1 MNTHAYTPM
10 HIQDLINRTAMEAN
24 ILPLTSR
31 CDSACI
37 FCSHQN
43 NPPQVQVLSVGERSL
58 ADILDTMQY
67 LDPARTITIG
77 ESATNII
84 EGEPTSHKD
93 FLNVLQ
99 ILRQRFPQTPV
110 SITTN
115 GHRLT
120 RALIAQLSRL
130 MPVYINLSIN
140 SSSVTCHRQLMRDS
154 EEKAN
159 CAIAAIALLDEYRIP
174 FSCSMVGMPNIT
186 GTDDM
191 RQTIRLL
198 FGLITEQLILRY
210 FFARAS

>member
-110 SITTN
+110 SII
-115 GHRLT
+115 LT
-120 RALIAQLSRL
+120 FL
-130 MPVYINLSIN
+130 
-140 SSSVTCHRQLMRDS
+140 
-154 EEKAN
+154 
-159 CAIAAIALLDEYRIP
+159 
-174 FSCSMVGMPNIT
+174 
-186 GTDDM
+186 
-191 RQTIRLL
+191 
-198 FGLITEQLILRY
+198 
-210 FFARAS
+210 

>member
-1 MNTHAYTPM
+1 MYFL
-10 HIQDLINRTAMEAN
+10 QSSEQ
-24 ILPLTSR
+24 
-31 CDSACI
+31 SA
-37 FCSHQN
+37 
-43 NPPQVQVLSVGERSL
+43 PGTGALRRERSL
-58 ADILDTMQY
+58 EDILDTMQY

-93 FLNVLQ
+93 FLNILQ

-115 GHRLT
+115 GHQLT

-130 MPVYINLSIN
+130 MPVYINLSMN

-191 RQTIRLL
+191 RQTIRVSR
-198 FGLITEQLILRY
+198 TTVLILFR
-210 FFARAS
+210 FSCRDFPTI